1 MDNKIIKL
9 EDININK
16 ILNRDK
22 ISKDIENFLLSFE
35 MNKKDLSIL
44 RGIFLYGSAGSGKTY
59 FILNILKQLN
69 YDVILYDAGDM
80 RNKNIIELIAKHNMS
95 DKNVI
100 SMFTNNQKKIAIVMD
115 EIDGMNN
122 GDKGGINSLI
132 KMIRPKKTK
141 KQKLEEIALIPIICI
156 GNYQMDKKMKEL
168 MKICLDIELNKPNN
182 KQINEIIKYIMPN
195 INKTLTNKVN
205 DFIDGDIRK
214 LKIIHDIYNSNNK
227 IIDNNMLNNI
237 LNIKSYNDDAKQ
249 VTKNI
254 INNNYSIQRHNQIM
268 NETERTI
275 VALLWHENIADILQ
289 KVHPNNMINLYLKIL
304 ENICLADYIDRI
316 TFQKQI
322 WQFNEMS
329 SLIKTFYNNKIIHDN
344 INNINHKCDIRF
356 TKILTKYS
364 TEFNNKVF
372 IQNLCQE
379 LMLDKKDMMSY
390 LLFLK
395 NKYTDDSILDI
406 FKHNAISKLD
416 IQRIYRYISNFT
428 KNNDNNE
435 LPEYE

>member
-1 MDNKIIKL
+1 
-9 EDININK
+9 
-16 ILNRDK
+16 
-22 ISKDIENFLLSFE
+22 
-35 MNKKDLSIL
+35 
-44 RGIFLYGSAGSGKTY
+44 
-59 FILNILKQLN
+59 
-69 YDVILYDAGDM
+69 
-80 RNKNIIELIAKHNMS
+80 
-95 DKNVI
+95 
-100 SMFTNNQKKIAIVMD
+100 
-115 EIDGMNN
+115 
-122 GDKGGINSLI
+122 
-132 KMIRPKKTK
+132 
-141 KQKLEEIALIPIICI
+141 
-156 GNYQMDKKMKEL
+156 
-168 MKICLDIELNKPNN
+168 MKICMDIELNKPNN
-182 KQINEIIKYIMPN
+182 KQINEIINYIMPN
-195 INKTLTNKVN
+195 INKSLTTKVN

-254 INNNYSIQRHNQIM
+254 INNNYTIQRHNQIM

-289 KVHPNNMINLYLKIL
+289 KIKTDNMIDLYLQIL

-344 INNINHKCDIRF
+344 INNINHKSDIRF

-395 NKYTDDSILDI
+395 NKYNIDNIIDI

-428 KNNDNNE
+428 KNTELNDIQDLE
-435 LPEYE
+435 